1 MPMPM
6 PPVALEN
13 PPAEQPIDRSQFDHE
28 SQVSIV
34 NLLGQLESA
43 LKDVPPDARDKA
55 SEGLKELAEFSAA
68 PPPAPPVAAQLEL
81 LAAAEPIATDVP
93 APQPPAVP
101 TKEKKTLEGIKV
113 AAIGFGRQDIAGLAT
128 AMIEHR
134 ARIEFLPR
142 GVVENLAE
150 FDLIVLNGSSTESL
164 KREAPGF
171 RAVLES
177 GIPVVVIGSRATL
190 NLLRDMGDP
199 RTWDFIAKPIH
210 MEELI
215 WRSVN
220 LLSRHEEAGIG
231 RPMPARVVIAD
242 HDPFTRML
250 VESTLS
256 QSGVICDVAEEGDV
270 AWAAIEKS
278 QPGAVILD
286 LTLPNR
292 DGFQLMADIRR
303 GPGRKP
309 KVIVLSARQS
319 EADILRAFALGAD
332 DYVTKP
338 FSPLELS
345 ARLMRLLGS
354 KPEHA

>member
-1 MPMPM
+1 MPT
-6 PPVALEN
+6 PPVALED
-13 PPAEQPIDRSQFDHE
+13 PAAHQPAELGTFDHD

-34 NLLGQLESA
+34 NLLEQLESA
-43 LKDVPPDARDKA
+43 LKDAPIDTRDKA
-55 SEGLKELAEFSAA
+55 SEGLKELADFAGAAAVTPMEVLATIPAPAAVTVASPA
-68 PPPAPPVAAQLEL
+68 PPPAA
-81 LAAAEPIATDVP
+81 
-93 APQPPAVP
+93 P
-101 TKEKKTLEGIKV
+101 TKERKTLEGIKV

-177 GIPVVVIGSRATL
+177 GIPAIVMGSRATL

-215 WRSVN
+215 WRSAN

-270 AWAAIEKS
+270 AWTAIEKS

-303 GPGRKP
+303 APGRKP

-354 KPEHA
+354 KPDHA